1 MRKLLFALLLVPFC
15 TTLTVG
21 CGDKKPKVV
30 EPAPVDE
37 AAESAETDADSAT
50 TE

>member
-1 MRKLLFALLLVPFC
+1 MRNLLFALLLVPCC

-21 CGDKKPKVV
+21 CGDKKPEVI
-30 EPAPVDE
+30 EPAPVDA
-37 AAESAETDADSAT
+37 AAEGAETDADSET